1 MASRMVRGTPSAT
14 VVDEPKLEVMSA
26 RTIPLSESTS
36 GPLEPSPGNGPAVS
50 SGMTSQAPP
59 AAAADV
65 LPAAPVV
72 VEAETR
78 SSAQPAMASK
88 PVIPASRRRVRR
100 SISVERSKARP
111 RSKISV
117 SWS

>member
-26 RTIPLSESTS
+26 RTIPLSERTS

-50 SGMTSQAPP
+50 SGMTPQTPP
-59 AAAADV
+59 AAADV
-65 LPAAPVV
+65 PPAPPVV
-72 VEAETR
+72 VEPETR
-78 SSAQPAMASK
+78 SSAQPAMASN
-88 PVIPASRRRVRR
+88 PVIPASRNRVRR
-100 SISVERSKARP
+100 STSVDRSKARP